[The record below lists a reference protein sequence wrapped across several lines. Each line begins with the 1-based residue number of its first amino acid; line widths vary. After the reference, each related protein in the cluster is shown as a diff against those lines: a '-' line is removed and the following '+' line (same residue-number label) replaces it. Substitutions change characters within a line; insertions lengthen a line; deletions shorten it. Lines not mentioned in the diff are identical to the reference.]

1 MMVTCESESGHIIV
15 IALPSYN
22 GNMWKWAHRRYRS
35 LILRWSH
42 INFILVI
49 ATSVMDNLVG
59 DSCSRPSNGWMEGRV
74 VLGWF
79 WQILLPNFGSSQA
92 WQCLGMLKQNSTTS
106 QSTWEDFLATCV
118 RCTRH
123 VYIRNWTSIW
133 YNHIEIK
140 ILRDIQSC
148 KMLQNLFLW
157 RLWHVGRKVNSVF
170 YQTVQWSQ
178 VRPANNLIKCAFWW
192 KQDQA
197 WILLS

>member
-1 MMVTCESESGHIIV
+1 MVTCESENGHIIV
-15 IALPSYN
+15 IALRSY
-22 GNMWKWAHRRYRS
+22 GGHMWKWAHRRYRS

-59 DSCSRPSNGWMEGRV
+59 DSCSQPSNGWMEGRV

-106 QSTWEDFLATCV
+106 QSTWEDYLATCV

-123 VYIRNWTSIW
+123 VYKKLDF
-133 YNHIEIK
+133 Y
-140 ILRDIQSC
+140 LIQSYWNQNIERYPI
-148 KMLQNLFLW
+148 LQNVAKSIPLTALTRW
-157 RLWHVGRKVNSVF
+157 QKS
-170 YQTVQWSQ
+170 
-178 VRPANNLIKCAFWW
+178 
-192 KQDQA
+192 
-197 WILLS
+197 